1 VVNIPRH
8 DIRAGHFEHVGLRY
22 EAEKLQCPPG
32 FVPPP
37 TAGRFSQRNT
47 RGWTEVHRDCPKV
60 LKSWTIETPNWGD
73 WSKGSHDIV
82 FTKEVYQRT
91 FHPPRV
97 VAILV
102 EHIGEDPIA
111 GAEIVRF
118 AVDEPLSRK
127 NPNFY
132 SQLLF
137 DLNILQENIGIC
149 DLYESDETIDT
160 YLRSLYVNWEILP
173 PGESEETINRIIGI
187 VGDSDPVT
195 RAIIADRYAVLASLQ
210 PRHLITGQSGF
221 ARYFGAQFADD
232 LVVFENLR
240 YGNAIYIMFDDW
252 QVLSQK
258 SRIEL
263 LESREEYKRIVHRG
277 NWKRRLISEVKRKL
291 EERNHP

>member
-1 VVNIPRH
+1 MLKI
-8 DIRAGHFEHVGLRY
+8 
-22 EAEKLQCPPG
+22 
-32 FVPPP
+32 
-37 TAGRFSQRNT
+37 
-47 RGWTEVHRDCPKV
+47 WTF
-60 LKSWTIETPNWGD
+60 ETPNWGD

-91 FHPPRV
+91 FPPTQGSG
-97 VAILV
+97 
-102 EHIGEDPIA
+102 HS
-111 GAEIVRF
+111 
-118 AVDEPLSRK
+118 SRTYWRGSDCWCGDRQISPSMSHYLEK
-127 NPNFY
+127 IPHFY

-263 LESREEYKRIVHRG
+263 LESRKNTRG
-277 NWKRRLISEVKRKL
+277 LCIEATGNGDLYQRLKES
-291 EERNHP
+291 